1 MLFMA
6 TLAGGNNDQPDLA
19 LCISGFPFQW
29 KKLRIIYIYMI
40 WLLPIDSERCPS
52 MVCLVYNMTSEFFH
66 LYNVLYV
73 YIVNYTSHS
82 SWYKEVN

>member
-29 KKLRIIYIYMI
+29 KKLRIIYIY
-40 WLLPIDSERCPS
+40 D
-52 MVCLVYNMTSEFFH
+52 MVIAHRFRTVSIHGMFGLQH
-66 LYNVLYV
+66 DQ
-73 YIVNYTSHS
+73 
-82 SWYKEVN
+82 